1 MAVLVLPKHE
11 SIKQRQS
18 GSHICGKAW
27 TAQPYLLTGVLVLFA
42 LWAPCLTPAQENT
55 PKQDATVT
63 LSNGDIVRG
72 KLVHLDD
79 ENVTVSD
86 ESKNPVETST
96 LKIPSVRKIT
106 APARSTNA
114 NKFMIG
120 LVDGSY
126 VRTDTI
132 STDDSTAFL
141 SIGGSAIEVPRDT
154 VHWIAF
160 KEPQSNSPDAYKW
173 LEELPENPAADIVAI
188 KRDTAWQFIECAI
201 TQITPENVVVLL
213 DGESIPVKRS
223 KIFGICWLR
232 PGEKPGKDIEP
243 NPLDIL
249 LRSPLGE
256 MKCRKITWNDD
267 LYCWEITMAA
277 VEDDF
282 VITLPADALSSIDY
296 TFGRHIDLT
305 RRPPANSRTDPY
317 FGGLAGDA
325 TLLQYF
331 APRSIMT
338 PDGEDQDSSVP
349 TLLVHPRTEI
359 TWTVPDDSRRFQASF
374 SLAENSVSPTVVMVQ
389 IDNSEVFQTVLGNSE
404 EGDRSNQ
411 PLSVD
416 IALDGGKQLKI
427 IVDFLKKPLDG
438 TNEKTVASLLSGP
451 IQVKNPRIER

>member
-1 MAVLVLPKHE
+1 MAVLVPPKHE
-11 SIKQRQS
+11 SVKQRQP

-27 TAQPYLLTGVLVLFA
+27 TAQPCLLTGVIVLFA
-42 LWAPCLTPAQENT
+42 LWAPRLTPAQENP
-55 PKQDATVT
+55 PKQDVTVT
-63 LSNGDIVRG
+63 LSNGDICRG
-72 KLVHLDD
+72 TLAHLDD
-79 ENVTVSD
+79 ENITVSD
-86 ESKNPVETST
+86 TSISPVSTST
-96 LKIPSVRKIT
+96 FKIPSVRKIT
-106 APARSTNA
+106 VPARSTNS
-114 NKFMIG
+114 NDLMVG

-126 VRTDTI
+126 VRADTI

-141 SIGGSAIEVPRDT
+141 LIGDSTLEVPRDT

-160 KEPQSNSPDAYKW
+160 KESQSGSPDTYKW
-173 LEELPENPAADIVAI
+173 LSELPENPAADIIAI

-223 KIFGICWLR
+223 KTFGICWLR

-243 NPLDIL
+243 NALDIL
-249 LRSPLGE
+249 LRSPQGE
-256 MKCRKITWNDD
+256 MKCRKIRWNDD
-267 LYCWEITMAA
+267 LLCWEITMAST
-277 VEDDF
+277 EDDF

-317 FGGLAGDA
+317 FGGLADDA
-325 TLLQYF
+325 TLLKYF

-338 PDGEDQDSSVP
+338 PDGENQDASVP
-349 TLLVHPRTEI
+349 ALLIHPRTEI

-374 SLAENSVSPTVVMVQ
+374 SLAKNSVSPTAVMIQ
-389 IDNSEVFQTVLGNSE
+389 IDNSEVLQTVLGNSE
-404 EGDRSNQ
+404 EGDIGNQ

-427 IVDFLKKPLDG
+427 IVDFLKKPLNG
-438 TNEKTVASLLSGP
+438 TDKKTVASLLSGP
-451 IQVKNPRIER
+451 IQIKNPRIER